1 MLVFEDSVALS
12 EHYIIVHKQ
21 RKEARLEFG
30 FVGDSD
36 EEEKKRA
43 RLHVQE

>member
-21 RKEARLEFG
+21 QKEARLEFG
-30 FVGDSD
+30 F
-36 EEEKKRA
+36 
-43 RLHVQE
+43 